1 MTSEARLPEA
11 LADLAA
17 EVLADGSI
25 TADDVLKLRQG
36 VFKDGVV
43 DRDEADLMFYLDAHG
58 RNNDEAWNAFFIEA
72 LTDYL
77 VWKRYP
83 PGIMSEEDGRFL
95 VERVTRDGKIA
106 RKTEFELVV
115 GVIEKAQRCPEE
127 VVVLALRA
135 VKESVLEGA
144 GVLFGKKRRRRGV
157 IDAADVETIKR
168 VIYGPGGGG
177 SYTITRREAELL
189 FELNNATAEKK
200 NAPSWRKMFVDAV
213 GNFLMFPRAA
223 PRVVDADEAKRRE
236 AWLAERRGFT
246 KGVSGVLGGIAGE
259 ATDRFSGKAANELEE
274 AARKEEEAARE
285 AGRREAVDRDEAEW
299 LIARI
304 TEDDI
309 MTGTEK
315 ALLAYIKRK
324 ATGVHPSLLAFFD
337 KYGV

>member
-1 MTSEARLPEA
+1 MTSDAELPRA

-17 EVLADGSI
+17 EVLADGRI
-25 TADDVLKLRQG
+25 GADDVVKLRQG

-43 DRDEADLMFYLDAHG
+43 DRDEAELLFYLDAHG
-58 RNNDEAWNAFFIEA
+58 GSNDETWNAFFVDA

-77 VWKRYP
+77 VWKQYP

-106 RKTEFELVV
+106 GKTEFELVV

-144 GVLFGKKRRRRGV
+144 GILFGKRRRRRGV
-157 IDAADVETIKR
+157 IDTADVDTIKR

-177 SYTITRREAELL
+177 GYTITRREAELL

-200 NAPSWRKMFVDAV
+200 NASSWQELFVNAV
-213 GNFLMFPRAA
+213 GNYLMFPRAA
-223 PRVVDADEAKRRE
+223 PRVVDAEEAKRRE
-236 AWLAERRGFT
+236 AWLDERTSVF
-246 KGVSGVLGGIAGE
+246 SNLGGSFAARAAE
-259 ATDRFSGKAANELEE
+259 APEAALKEEKAA
-274 AARKEEEAARE
+274 AE
-285 AGRREAVDRDEAEW
+285 AGRREPVDQDEAEW

-309 MTGTEK
+309 IHDNEK
-315 ALLAYIKRK
+315 ALLVYIKGK
-324 ATGVHPSLLAFFD
+324 ATKIHPSLQIFFD